1 MEAVA
6 AALRLPSYFDF
17 DSLFRLDAVVAAKDH
32 ELFALL
38 QIFLNDSLAQ
48 YKAWADSHAGVFAKY
63 GACAYLAL
71 STSHF
76 FPRKGAIRLIRV
88 SPELDNAQLERKIRL
103 LTLATLGFQNMG
115 RDVPYSSIAS
125 ALQIE
130 PAQVE
135 SWVID
140 GASPTLFPPPKPSY
154 SLAHAFRTPPPPHS
168 DSREPPHRQAL
179 PDRPNAA
186 RHPRV
191 AARVRARAVGA
202 PREAPPRVEGGPRER
217 ARDCRREPQEER
229 RRERGRGRGCR
240 HRDRCGRRRPRWY

>member
-1 MEAVA
+1 MTSPRATSFQYQFSYIRSLPPSSPAAQSAAMEAVA

-115 RDVPYSSIAS
+115 RDVSYSTIAS
-125 ALQIE
+125 ALQVE
-130 PAQVE
+130 PSQVE

-140 GASPTLFPPPKPSY
+140 GMCSISSFSWPL
-154 SLAHAFRTPPPPHS
+154 
-168 DSREPPHRQAL
+168 D
-179 PDRPNAA
+179 
-186 RHPRV
+186 
-191 AARVRARAVGA
+191 
-202 PREAPPRVEGGPRER
+202 
-217 ARDCRREPQEER
+217 
-229 RRERGRGRGCR
+229 
-240 HRDRCGRRRPRWY
+240 